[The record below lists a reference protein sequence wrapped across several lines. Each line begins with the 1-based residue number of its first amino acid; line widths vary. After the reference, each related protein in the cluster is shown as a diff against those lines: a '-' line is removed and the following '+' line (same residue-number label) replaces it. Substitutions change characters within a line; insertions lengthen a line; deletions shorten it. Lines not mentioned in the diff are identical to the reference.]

1 MIATILNTKRD
12 QIQSKLLEDSKQKN
26 INRLIEVTFNTA
38 KMLSRTGSKS
48 QKAELRRLKNSLLKT
63 KGNKRKICRVVKI
76 SKMRKYF
83 VKLKQVKNLFNALTR
98 GENSLFYSAD
108 QIRKNLVR
116 KIKTLI
122 TKKTKLFCSFII
134 NRKIKIRAKRVLW

>member
-1 MIATILNTKRD
+1 M
-12 QIQSKLLEDSKQKN
+12 
-26 INRLIEVTFNTA
+26 IEVTFNTA

-108 QIRKNLVR
+108 
-116 KIKTLI
+116 
-122 TKKTKLFCSFII
+122 
-134 NRKIKIRAKRVLW
+134 